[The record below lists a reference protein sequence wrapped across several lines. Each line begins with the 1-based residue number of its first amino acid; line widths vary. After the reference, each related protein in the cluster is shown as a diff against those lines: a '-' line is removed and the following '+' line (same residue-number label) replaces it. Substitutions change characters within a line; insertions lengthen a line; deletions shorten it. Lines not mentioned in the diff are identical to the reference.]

1 MTIMTLAAPAPIAPL
16 PYAVIV
22 EERTANHWFA
32 QVLGWPECRAE
43 ENSREAAIATLKKVL
58 QELLSRAEVIY
69 LDVPKP
75 KVENS
80 IMKYAG
86 MFEDDPQFDEVLAEI
101 ETYRKELDLGR
112 EELTGPDQEM

>member
-1 MTIMTLAAPAPIAPL
+1 MAGITLATSSPLAHL

-22 EERTANHWFA
+22 EERTANRWFA

-43 ENSREAAIATLKKVL
+43 ESSREAAIATLKKVL
-58 QELLSRAEVIY
+58 QGLLSQAEVIY
-69 LDVPKP
+69 LEAPTL

-80 IMKYAG
+80 IMQYAG

-101 ETYRKELDLGR
+101 EVYRRELDSQR
-112 EELTGPDQEM
+112 EELTGFHQEI